1 MRDWLAELAG
11 PQYVEAIL
19 WTLGALAA
27 LAVLLLIVRL
37 ARGLRGGTFV
47 AGGRNRRTRL
57 AVMDATAIDTHRRLV
72 LVRRDDVEHLLL
84 IGGPTDVVVEQSIR
98 LHAPQ
103 RRAAGPRDPSGDLD
117 APMPPAA
124 ALEAERVP
132 EAPPPLRPAVA
143 TPQRSGPAPGPAAAT
158 RAADPVA
165 TFPSRSGHQAGAA
178 PRPAPESGAPAATL
192 QPARAVQPRSEPS
205 RPEPPRP
212 EIRSS
217 EPKVV
222 TGPARPAPPLP
233 VTPQQPA
240 RRAEPDD
247 MDEALM
253 RELEVSFDE
262 LEPSPAERRA
272 PSAKP
277 ASLDD
282 EMTRLLGELSSGR
295 R

>member
-1 MRDWLAELAG
+1 MRDWLADVAG

-84 IGGPTDVVVEQSIR
+84 IGGPTDVVVEQNIR
-98 LHAPQ
+98 LLAQ
-103 RRAAGPRDPSGDLD
+103 RRPSGTREFPADLD
-117 APMPPAA
+117 AAVPPAPTTP
-124 ALEAERVP
+124 EFERAP
-132 EAPPPLRPAVA
+132 EAPP
-143 TPQRSGPAPGPAAAT
+143 T
-158 RAADPVA
+158 
-165 TFPSRSGHQAGAA
+165 
-178 PRPAPESGAPAATL
+178 PRPATPVGQRSAPVPAPATTARSPEPLAAPINRPGVQAASPSRPSPESGAAPAAP
-192 QPARAVQPRSEPS
+192 QPVRVVQP

-212 EIRSS
+212 N
-217 EPKVV
+217 EPRVA
-222 TGPARPAPPLP
+222 TAPARAATPLLGA
-233 VTPQQPA
+233 PQQPA

-262 LEPSPAERRA
+262 LEPSPAEQRT
-272 PSAKP
+272 SP
-277 ASLDD
+277 ARPPSLDD

>member
-1 MRDWLAELAG
+1 MREWLAEVAG

-27 LAVLLLIVRL
+27 LAVLLLIIRL

-84 IGGPTDVVVEQSIR
+84 IGGPTDVVVEQNIR
-98 LHAPQ
+98 LLAQQ
-103 RRAAGPRDPSGDLD
+103 RRSAGPREPLADLDEPVPSTVAPDAERAPESLPTPRPVVAVPPRNGPVPSSASAAGAAGPVAAVPDRSGLQ
-117 APMPPAA
+117 PAG
-124 ALEAERVP
+124 
-132 EAPPPLRPAVA
+132 PLRPGPEGGAVA
-143 TPQRSGPAPGPAAAT
+143 
-158 RAADPVA
+158 
-165 TFPSRSGHQAGAA
+165 AA
-178 PRPAPESGAPAATL
+178 PQPVRTL
-192 QPARAVQPRSEPS
+192 
-205 RPEPPRP
+205 PPRP
-212 EIRSS
+212 EAPRPELRAS
-217 EPKVV
+217 EPRVV
-222 TGPARPAPPLP
+222 AATPRAAPPLAAA
-233 VTPQQPA
+233 A
-240 RRAEPDD
+240 RQSARNPEPDD

-262 LEPSPAERRA
+262 LEPSPAEQRRS
-272 PSAKP
+272 PAKP
-277 ASLDD
+277 TSLDD